1 MQAKSKSFRTA
12 VVGSP
17 RRIEILTVV
26 DISDPDIR
34 YGAFRRQ
41 HCTWSNPGRSCV
53 TRFRSSRPICNTG
66 TGKVDS
72 GSVLSDISERLSGFG
87 ADRTQQ

>member
-26 DISDPDIR
+26 DISDPDIQ
-34 YGAFRRQ
+34 YSAF
-41 HCTWSNPGRSCV
+41 TDSIALWSNPG
-53 TRFRSSRPICNTG
+53 
-66 TGKVDS
+66 
-72 GSVLSDISERLSGFG
+72 G
-87 ADRTQQ
+87 AA

>member
-34 YGAFRRQ
+34 YGTFTADSIAP
-41 HCTWSNPGRSCV
+41 WSNPEELRD
-53 TRFRSSRPICNTG
+53 
-66 TGKVDS
+66 KVLDPPARS

-87 ADRTQQ
+87 TDRTQQ